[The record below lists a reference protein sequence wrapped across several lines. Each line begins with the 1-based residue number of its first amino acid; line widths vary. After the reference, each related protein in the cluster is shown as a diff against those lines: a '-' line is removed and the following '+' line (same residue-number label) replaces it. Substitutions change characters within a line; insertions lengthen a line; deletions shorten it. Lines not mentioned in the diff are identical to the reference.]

1 MRKGRKYKFNII
13 NMMKP
18 DSVYNQGLRPL
29 VYSNKEAETKG
40 CGWDIEACGEG
51 VGRGAGVAAERP
63 SLIDLSVDIRCYLL
77 VPFSR
82 CPVASE

>member
-29 VYSNKEAETKG
+29 AYSNKEAEARGTGWFRTASVRKFSTATAKTK
-40 CGWDIEACGEG
+40 
-51 VGRGAGVAAERP
+51 
-63 SLIDLSVDIRCYLL
+63 
-77 VPFSR
+77 
-82 CPVASE
+82 

>member
-29 VYSNKEAETKG
+29 AYSNKEAEARG
-40 CGWDIEACGEG
+40 IGWFRTA
-51 VGRGAGVAAERP
+51 
-63 SLIDLSVDIRCYLL
+63 SVRLASN
-77 VPFSR
+77 VPWKIN
-82 CPVASE
+82 